1 VEKINQM
8 HAAFKELINSSFEN
22 VGVFEANLS
31 RRDPSKIKWEFFE
44 HIYALST
51 QAAGAARDHRLPNLP
66 DTCPEATAAA
76 DATSDASGSGMFD
89 ATPVT
94 RVPAR
99 ISFEVAS

>member
-1 VEKINQM
+1 LIVHSKI
-8 HAAFKELINSSFEN
+8 

-31 RRDPSKIKWEFFE
+31 RRDPAKIKWEVFE
-44 HIYALST
+44 HIYAHPT

-76 DATSDASGSGMFD
+76 DATSEASCSGMFD

>member
-1 VEKINQM
+1 M

-22 VGVFEANLS
+22 VGVFEANLTDVTRPRS
-31 RRDPSKIKWEFFE
+31 NGIKWEFFE

-76 DATSDASGSGMFD
+76 DATSEASGSGMFD